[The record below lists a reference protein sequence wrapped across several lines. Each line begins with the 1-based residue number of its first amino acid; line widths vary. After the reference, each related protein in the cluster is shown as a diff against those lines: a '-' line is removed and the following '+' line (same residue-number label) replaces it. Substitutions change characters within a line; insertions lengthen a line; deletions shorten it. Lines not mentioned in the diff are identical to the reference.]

1 MTDQRSFGNPKA
13 GSRHRE
19 SRKPHTVRPS
29 ILGIWR
35 LGKRIHANQA
45 AEVALAQP
53 ADSRHNPRWDY
64 VIKRAV
70 AAEEY
75 PEHRRQ
81 IVQFMA
87 ATAAASH
94 PNLVPILDGAPTGSS
109 PYVVMPRLD
118 GLTMQAHLESAEAKP
133 LPVCLWFI
141 RQVSQALAT
150 LHASGWVHGD
160 VKPSNVMVG
169 PQGHVTLI
177 DLGFATRVHTLAGH
191 RFRGTPQ
198 YAAPE
203 TLQGDLAAMPTA
215 DMFAVGRMLWESMAV
230 SRTVNQSTL
239 EPIAEL
245 VEELVSPDPAHRPTS
260 HSVVERLLRL
270 EIETLGRH
278 IDPDDPSAESFRAA

>member
-1 MTDQRSFGNPKA
+1 MTDQHALRNPSA
-13 GSRHRE
+13 GPRHRE
-19 SRKPHTVRPS
+19 SRKTISHRPS

-35 LGKRIHANQA
+35 LGKIIHANKA

-64 VIKRAV
+64 VIKRAID
-70 AAEEY
+70 ADEC

-81 IVQFMA
+81 LVQFIA
-87 ATAAASH
+87 SAAASSH
-94 PNLVPILDGAPTGSS
+94 PNLVAILDGASTGDS
-109 PYVVMPRLD
+109 PYIVMPRLD
-118 GLTMQAHLESAEAKP
+118 GLTMQQHLDSADPKP

-141 RQVSQALAT
+141 RQISQALAAM
-150 LHASGWVHGD
+150 HEAGWVHGD
-160 VKPSNVMVG
+160 VKPSNVIVG

-177 DLGFATRVHTLAGH
+177 DLGFAARVHTLAGH

-203 TLQGDLAAMPTA
+203 TLQGDLAAMPSA

-230 SRTVNQSTL
+230 SRTVNDLTL

-245 VEELVSPDPAHRPTS
+245 VEQLVAPDPSRRPTS
-260 HSVVERLLRL
+260 QFVVDRLLRL

-278 IDPDDPSAESFRAA
+278 IDPDGRPGNASKAA